1 MAYKIE
7 VAANRY
13 DLLCLEDVDTNFRNY
28 LGIGDAPKYRVKNH
42 SDQLKQVFVKA
53 SAKPVRLYA
62 LGTTLRNARLDLK
75 SYNSFIDL
83 QYKRH
88 QNL

>member
-13 DLLCLEDVDTNFRNY
+13 DLLCLEDVATHFRNY
-28 LGIGDAPKYRVKNH
+28 LGIDEAPKFRVKNH
-42 SDQLKQVFVKA
+42 SEQLKKVFVKA
-53 SAKPVRLYA
+53 SDESVRLYA
-62 LGTTLRNARLDLK
+62 LGITLRNARLDLK
-75 SYNSFIDL
+75 SYNSFIHL
-83 QYKRH
+83 QDTLH